1 MVERKILNLE
11 AAGSIPAGGV
21 LFFSYQCT
29 VVFYSRTSVVVI
41 SGILSLVIWFD
52 KSFVLS
58 EKEQFNEQRSNQRI
72 SSFSQ
77 QFEKMDASAHLQQLP
92 TNNIYKS

>member
-1 MVERKILNLE
+1 
-11 AAGSIPAGGV
+11 V

-41 SGILSLVIWFD
+41 YGILSLVIWFD
-52 KSFVLS
+52 KNFVLS